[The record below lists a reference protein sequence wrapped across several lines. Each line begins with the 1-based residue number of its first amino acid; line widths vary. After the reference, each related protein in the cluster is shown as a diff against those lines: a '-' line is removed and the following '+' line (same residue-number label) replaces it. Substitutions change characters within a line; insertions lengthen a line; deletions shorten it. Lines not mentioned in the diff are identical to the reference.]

1 VATPSSGQIE
11 VGLGIRLNSFWHF
24 ASCGVARSLALAFI
38 CGVVLCGLAPA
49 QEPPASPP
57 SEQPEQEKQLPSAP
71 DMSQP
76 NTNKPDANKPDAN
89 KKDENGNPV
98 EQAVDTTREVAK
110 TQILRARDW
119 ESGLIAGIY
128 VGKNR
133 KLVPLTRE
141 ERINYYLHQT
151 FTRPEDY
158 VKRMFAA
165 GVDQARGVPYQWD
178 DGWAGYAERFASR
191 EGQFF
196 TSNSLAALGNAKLGY
211 EVRYDKCKCSA
222 FKGRLRHAIV
232 RNFLTY
238 DRSESHWRPQLGLY
252 GGAFGGGLMVTA
264 WKPGNRSPW
273 ANGGWAMLGQAGY
286 GSLVNLITEF
296 STEINRKQGVGR

>member
-1 VATPSSGQIE
+1 VFLLTFTFVRVVSGQ
-11 VGLGIRLNSFWHF
+11 
-24 ASCGVARSLALAFI
+24 
-38 CGVVLCGLAPA
+38 AP
-49 QEPPASPP
+49 QNSPP
-57 SEQPEQEKQLPSAP
+57 SADQGIPNAPSE
-71 DMSQP
+71 S
-76 NTNKPDANKPDAN
+76 
-89 KKDENGNPV
+89 KKDESKKDQNPGPA
-98 EQAVDTTREVAK
+98 QQLGDTAK
-110 TQILRARDW
+110 STLLKARDW
-119 ESGLIAGIY
+119 ESSWIAGIY

-133 KLVPLTRE
+133 KLVPLTRN
-141 ERINYYLHQT
+141 ERLEYYLRQT

-158 VKRMFAA
+158 MKRMFAA

-211 EVRYDKCKCSA
+211 EVRYDKCKCSG
-222 FKGRLRHAIV
+222 FKLRVRHAIM

-238 DRSESHWRPQLGLY
+238 DRSEENLRPQWALY

-286 GSLVNLITEF
+286 GALVNVITEF
-296 STEINRKQGVGR
+296 GTEINRKQGVGR

>member
-1 VATPSSGQIE
+1 MWLTSFSSWQ
-11 VGLGIRLNSFWHF
+11 VWAMVLGGAVCLLSLG
-24 ASCGVARSLALAFI
+24 ASAQTAN
-38 CGVVLCGLAPA
+38 PPPQTQQ
-49 QEPPASPP
+49 QEPTKPLPDAPQSQTQESPTPA
-57 SEQPEQEKQLPSAP
+57 PEQDKSGIPPQTT
-71 DMSQP
+71 
-76 NTNKPDANKPDAN
+76 NTARTP
-89 KKDENGNPV
+89 
-98 EQAVDTTREVAK
+98 
-110 TQILRARDW
+110 LLMARDW
-119 ESGLIAGIY
+119 EASWIAGIY

-133 KLVPLTRE
+133 KLVPLTRQQ
-141 ERINYYLHQT
+141 RMDYYLRQT

-158 VKRMFAA
+158 MKRMFAA

-211 EVRYDKCKCSA
+211 EVRYDKCKCTG
-222 FKGRLRHAIV
+222 FKHRLRHAIM

-238 DRSESHWRPQLGLY
+238 DRTEQNLRPQWALY
-252 GGAFGGGLMVTA
+252 GGAYGGGMMVTA
-264 WKPGNRSPW
+264 WKPGTRGIW
-273 ANGGWAMLGQAGY
+273 ANGAWGVLGQAGY

>member
-1 VATPSSGQIE
+1 MRTAILRLRAGLAIRCAVACALMAACELPYSQSQSQQPSEPSQPSS
-11 VGLGIRLNSFWHF
+11 
-24 ASCGVARSLALAFI
+24 
-38 CGVVLCGLAPA
+38 
-49 QEPPASPP
+49 
-57 SEQPEQEKQLPSAP
+57 EQQQLPNAP
-71 DMSQP
+71 SVQ
-76 NTNKPDANKPDAN
+76 KE
-89 KKDENGNPV
+89 ENPNPV
-98 EQAVDTTREVAK
+98 QELQHRTKHAV
-110 TQILRARDW
+110 LRARDW
-119 ESGLIAGIY
+119 ESSWVAGIY

-133 KLVPLTRE
+133 KLVPLTGD
-141 ERINYYLHQT
+141 ERMEYYLRQT

-158 VKRMFAA
+158 LKRMFAA

-178 DGWAGYAERFASR
+178 DGWAGYGERFASR

-211 EVRYDKCKCSA
+211 EVRYDKCKCSD
-222 FKGRLRHAIV
+222 FRHRLRHAIV

-238 DRSESHWRPQLGLY
+238 DRSETNWRPQWALY

-264 WKPGNRSPW
+264 WKPGTRSPW
-273 ANGGWAMLGQAGY
+273 ANGGWAILGQAGY